1 MLLVAAVMGIGISS
15 AMVVE
20 RMVDDRAAVPVD
32 PVQSVIEAQL
42 QASQIEREADTLIHV
57 NRWRS
62 LNANTGAEGDNAK
75 LRARCK
81 QIKHDFPDVF
91 GDRNREFGWDPPEKA
106 KLAEDDPNTSELEE
120 GYEPPVLARCKV
132 RFPNTGSG

>member
-42 QASQIEREADTLIHV
+42 QASQIEREADTKIHV
-57 NRWRS
+57 NRWTSRDGDT
-62 LNANTGAEGDNAK
+62 LGDNAK
-75 LRARCK
+75 LRARCW
-81 QIKHDFPDVF
+81 QIKLDFPDVF
-91 GDRNREFGWDPPEKA
+91 GDQGNQFGWDQPARA
-106 KLAEDDPNTSELEE
+106 KFWDDPDTLDIVEE
-120 GYEPPVLARCKV
+120 VYKPPRLARCKV
-132 RFPNTGSG
+132 RFPDTGSG

>member
-57 NRWRS
+57 NRWTS
-62 LNANTGAEGDNAK
+62 PNIANDIEGDNAK
-75 LRARCK
+75 LKRRCK
-81 QIKHDFPDVF
+81 QIKDDFPDVF
-91 GDRNREFGWDPPEKA
+91 GDQNREFDWDKPKKA
-106 KLAEDDPNTSELEE
+106 KLAEDDPDTLELEE

-132 RFPNTGSG
+132 KFRNSGSG

>member
-42 QASQIEREADTLIHV
+42 QASQLEREADTKIHV

-62 LNANTGAEGDNAK
+62 PNANAGGDNAK
-75 LRARCK
+75 LKARCK

-91 GDRNREFGWDPPEKA
+91 GDQNREFGWDKRRSWRKA
-106 KLAEDDPNTSELEE
+106 RT
-120 GYEPPVLARCKV
+120 R
-132 RFPNTGSG
+132 

>member
-42 QASQIEREADTLIHV
+42 QASQLEREADTKIHV
-57 NRWRS
+57 NRWASR
-62 LNANTGAEGDNAK
+62 NAGGDNAK
-75 LRARCK
+75 LKARCK
-81 QIKHDFPDVF
+81 QIENDFPDVF
-91 GDRNREFGWDPPEKA
+91 GGLQQTPNFRWDKPVKA
-106 KLAEDDPNTSELEE
+106 KFEDDTTTPEDVEV
-120 GYEPPVLARCKV
+120 YKPPKLARCKV
-132 RFPNTGSG
+132 KFP